1 LGELYYLNISIEN
14 QGVVALF
21 INQFKI
27 KFIAITLKIMIYGF
41 AYLLMVLA
49 ITFIWV
55 FIAIIKKPDFI
66 KKYNNFKKLF

>member
-1 LGELYYLNISIEN
+1 M
-14 QGVVALF
+14 VAVF
-21 INQFKI
+21 INQIKI
-27 KFIAITLKIMIYGF
+27 KLIVILLKIMIYGI

-66 KKYNNFKKLF
+66 KKYNNYKKLF